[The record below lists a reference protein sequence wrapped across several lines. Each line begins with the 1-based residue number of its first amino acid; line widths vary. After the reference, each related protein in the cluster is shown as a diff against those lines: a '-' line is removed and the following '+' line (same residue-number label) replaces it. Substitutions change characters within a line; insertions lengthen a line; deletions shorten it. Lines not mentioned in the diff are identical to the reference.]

1 MSDGNAQRQS
11 PVARARGRLEH
22 AVAQVEAALDE
33 RLKAAGENENALARE
48 LEAARQENAAL
59 RHANETV
66 SRRLDGAIDRLRAVL
81 EG

>member
-1 MSDGNAQRQS
+1 MSDGNAQRQNS
-11 PVARARGRLEH
+11 VARARGRLEH